1 MEQSTLHSP
10 IANGP
15 SDKKAS
21 TILTVFFFSSS
32 LSSGRGFF
40 FFYASFSVFHYREK
54 MIRSKLEQREIC
66 NHRLSDCNDRLPAA
80 RMQQR
85 QVVASAVNTARGT
98 DENLGGS
105 HHAKASRPLNSLSND
120 GSLLHRVV
128 ERQFPRDFLR
138 RSRQARHVALPS
150 YRGRRDHGVADGRRP
165 RHRSAAAHVY
175 SHDFIFFLHVF
186 FSLFKLPKTL
196 RLRAQRFSLSILNS
210 NRTKISEHTLNR

>member
-21 TILTVFFFSSS
+21 TILSVFFFSSS

-40 FFYASFSVFHYREK
+40 FFINVSFSVFHYREK

-85 QVVASAVNTARGT
+85 QIVASAVNAVRDT
-98 DENLGGS
+98 DENSGGS

-120 GSLLHRVV
+120 SSLLHRVV
-128 ERQFPRDFLR
+128 ERQFTRHFLR
-138 RSRQARHVALPS
+138 RSRQARHVALPG
-150 YRGRRDHGVADGRRP
+150 YRGRRDHRVADGRRP

-175 SHDFIFFLHVF
+175 SQDFIFLLHVF
-186 FSLFKLPKTL
+186 FFT
-196 RLRAQRFSLSILNS
+196 F
-210 NRTKISEHTLNR
+210 